1 MKRDE
6 RAVHPEDVTER
17 FILEFK
23 FSSCQRQAM
32 KIIYEMRIMT
42 TSGIAKVLNLNENY
56 VRMELVKLYRNGFV
70 HRIFGTEGIEIGKG
84 KKKRQS

>member
-23 FSSCQRQAM
+23 FSSCQRRAM

-42 TSGIAKVLNLNENY
+42 TSGLSFFFSFTYFNSFSSKYSMHKSIS
-56 VRMELVKLYRNGFV
+56 
-70 HRIFGTEGIEIGKG
+70 I
-84 KKKRQS
+84 